1 MADSHR
7 VVTRLK
13 SHARVLER
21 AAALGVAPAL
31 ARLRALPELRPLDNA
46 ELAATVRRRHCLAVI
61 ARALGFAGWPELAAD
76 LDGAANGEFGTLLY
90 PPGSAA
96 FWNVWSAAYDEARAI
111 RAEHGGYLLAY
122 RRHFF
127 IAEDHFVA
135 NLGLDPDDPDW
146 TAIGRDW
153 VRPADPAA
161 RQRLYAALVDRQLAR
176 WQLPAAGGPLP
187 PC

>member
-31 ARLRALPELRPLDNA
+31 ARLRTLPELRALDHA

-61 ARALGFAGWPELAAD
+61 ARACGFAGWPELVAD
-76 LDGAANGEFGTLLY
+76 LDGASAGEFGTLLY

-96 FWNVWSAAYDEARAI
+96 FWNVWSASYDEARTI

-127 IAEDHFVA
+127 IAEGHFVA
-135 NLGLDPDDPDW
+135 NLGFDPDDPDW
-146 TAIGRDW
+146 KAIGRDW
-153 VRPADPAA
+153 VRPAEAEA
-161 RQRLYAALVDRQLAR
+161 RQRLYAALVDRQLAK
-176 WQLPAAGGPLP
+176 WQLPAARSPA